1 LGRRGL
7 PATLKFLSAAPRAD
21 GHEHRQ
27 SRPAIRKLPQPPYHA
42 FRRCS
47 PCSLDHM
54 QHYDLLIQRATQALN
69 KLQSSSDADC
79 TAYPEVAQL
88 LAAAWHYQQAYRCE
102 LVASGLTRPDIG
114 DLACRI
120 ASLYYSWYLKCG
132 SARFLQEAHV
142 FYSAVQARQYYDTP
156 SPSQLPSSSC
166 TAAQAAGGEESYPT
180 PYLASKQLPPAQLE
194 DMTLQL
200 KQLRFVTRFC
210 IVCLVMGRQ
219 EVGCMPSGGCKL
231 CSDSKWSGS
240 SRGSNA
246 GMVRLSP
253 ASALAWLQ
261 EACALQQEL
270 QTLVSAQAA
279 AQAGMSA
286 AACLPAAQGITAQVG
301 LPGPLGPGPA
311 AQPASSPRAGAG
323 EWQLVVEEVGRCLTA
338 DVGMPLPRSPGASVG
353 FRPRISCCLSGP
365 EGSVAPHQQQ
375 LCHSILLSYKH
386 GQVKI
391 GELSCDV
398 MRMMT
403 SLEWQQPEQ
412 GGAQGTATAETA
424 GATPSSLATELGAL
438 QLEQHLPLGS
448 PQLGQAREQGGTAMV
463 AHCVQGRAEGPGARS
478 NSPVGPSQLGAGG
491 WGLCAGEVPA
501 ATPGRTLLYKSSAG
515 ELLALLHS
523 RAAQGLEA
531 ERSGAGLQAQAGA
544 AAGCILLLYL
554 SVNSLQT
561 RLAAKASLSVASSR
575 TDLSRLA
582 GLSGVQAEG
591 QAWGPGPPGVPPSG
605 PTPRSSLSGAPAV
618 LTSSDS
624 SRRAGHHSRL
634 GALLAS
640 SSSSG
645 PTTWGPAPI
654 DLAQSPPPRP
664 PSPAGGHSP
673 LPLSASHSLTAPP
686 PPSSA
691 LALPLQPAE
700 QCVAGASEEGG
711 WPGARAAPVWQP
723 SSSALQA
730 FCLRPPPA
738 VHRLADRL
746 AGGGCIAAAAVGQV
760 LLTPEDL
767 LPLTRWRLLVV
778 ADSEAAGQLTRLSGA
793 GLVHELAVL
802 GAPRHRPSAFGDE
815 GSSGSLLTL
824 FLTRPLSALCLV
836 LGEMDAG
843 CHRLAQA
850 QEALE
855 LSLAELAGAL
865 GAGLA
870 SGPGSSTWAVAWE
883 DVMLR
888 SLLTR
893 QEPAAGSVQLR
904 GLSRQFVLARSV
916 LSWHQASR
924 GRPECQALCV
934 PPLPDQV
941 SPLQPGCLR
950 AVRRVAAVFR
960 KEVRA
965 GVFLTAEL
973 LQPSV

>member
-1 LGRRGL
+1 
-7 PATLKFLSAAPRAD
+7 
-21 GHEHRQ
+21 
-27 SRPAIRKLPQPPYHA
+27 
-42 FRRCS
+42 
-47 PCSLDHM
+47 M
-54 QHYDLLIQRATQALN
+54 
-69 KLQSSSDADC
+69 
-79 TAYPEVAQL
+79 
-88 LAAAWHYQQAYRCE
+88 
-102 LVASGLTRPDIG
+102 
-114 DLACRI
+114 
-120 ASLYYSWYLKCG
+120 KCG

-166 TAAQAAGGEESYPT
+166 TAGQAAGGEESYPT
-180 PYLASKQLPPAQLE
+180 PYLASKQLPQLE

-219 EVGCMPSGGCKL
+219 E
-231 CSDSKWSGS
+231 
-240 SRGSNA
+240 
-246 GMVRLSP
+246 
-253 ASALAWLQ
+253 

-286 AACLPAAQGITAQVG
+286 AACLPAAQGITAQ
-301 LPGPLGPGPA
+301 
-311 AQPASSPRAGAG
+311 

-375 LCHSILLSYKH
+375 LRHSILLSYKH

-412 GGAQGTATAETA
+412 GGPQGTATAATA

-438 QLEQHLPLGS
+438 QLEEHSPLGS
-448 PQLGQAREQGGTAMV
+448 PQLGQAGEQGSTAMV
-463 AHCVQGRAEGPGARS
+463 AHCVEGRAEGPRARS
-478 NSPVGPSQLGAGG
+478 SSPLGPSQLAAGG
-491 WGLCAGEVPA
+491 WGLCLGEVPA

-523 RAAQGLEA
+523 RAAEGLEA

-591 QAWGPGPPGVPPSG
+591 QAWAPGPPGVPPSG
-605 PTPRSSLSGAPAV
+605 PTPRSSLSGAPAA

-645 PTTWGPAPI
+645 PPTSGPAPI

-673 LPLSASHSLTAPP
+673 FPLTASHSLTAPP

-691 LALPLQPAE
+691 LAPPLQPAE
-700 QCVAGASEEGG
+700 QCVAVASEEGG
-711 WPGARAAPVWQP
+711 WPGARAGPVWQP

-738 VHRLADRL
+738 VHRLVDRL

-815 GSSGSLLTL
+815 ASSGSLLTL

-855 LSLAELAGAL
+855 LSLADLAGAL

-893 QEPAAGSVQLR
+893 
-904 GLSRQFVLARSV
+904 FVLARSV

-924 GRPECQALCV
+924 GRPECQALCA

-960 KEVRA
+960 KE
-965 GVFLTAEL
+965 GIFD
-973 LQPSV
+973 S

>member
-1 LGRRGL
+1 MSTCT
-7 PATLKFLSAAPRAD
+7 PATTFGNVRRHKLSSAKMKNQSKGSQEYRPRPL
-21 GHEHRQ
+21 
-27 SRPAIRKLPQPPYHA
+27 S
-42 FRRCS
+42 
-47 PCSLDHM
+47 
-54 QHYDLLIQRATQALN
+54 
-69 KLQSSSDADC
+69 
-79 TAYPEVAQL
+79 
-88 LAAAWHYQQAYRCE
+88 LAARMC
-102 LVASGLTRPDIG
+102 
-114 DLACRI
+114 
-120 ASLYYSWYLKCG
+120 
-132 SARFLQEAHV
+132 RFLQEAHV

-240 SRGSNA
+240 SSGSNA

-253 ASALAWLQ
+253 APALAWLQ

-286 AACLPAAQGITAQVG
+286 AACLPAAQGITAQ
-301 LPGPLGPGPA
+301 
-311 AQPASSPRAGAG
+311 

-412 GGAQGTATAETA
+412 GGAQGTATAATA

-478 NSPVGPSQLGAGG
+478 SSPVGPSQLGSGG
-491 WGLCAGEVPA
+491 WGLCPGEVPA

-523 RAAQGLEA
+523 RAAEGLEA

-605 PTPRSSLSGAPAV
+605 PTPRSSLSGAPAA
-618 LTSSDS
+618 LTSGDS

-645 PTTWGPAPI
+645 PLTWGPAPI

-738 VHRLADRL
+738 VHRLVDRL

-904 GLSRQFVLARSV
+904 GLSRQCWRRSK
-916 LSWHQASR
+916 
-924 GRPECQALCV
+924 
-934 PPLPDQV
+934 V

-965 GVFLTAEL
+965 GREGIFD
-973 LQPSV
+973 S